1 MKKIYFTILLIPIFI
16 LLLSFKVFVYDENSY
31 KQQFRENNIYTKY
44 NESYVNNI
52 SSNLINYFKDKEELK
67 DYYTYR
73 ERIHLEDVKKLINNA
88 LKLFYIIF
96 IALLI
101 IFSYLIQKKDYK
113 ILSRILKYGGILNL
127 IIYFIIFIISLI
139 NFEKFFIK
147 FHQILFTNDYW
158 ILNPTDILVNV
169 FTQEFFIS
177 ILRKIMT
184 TSIILSL
191 LFILAGIF
199 IEKAYKHRT
208 L

>member
-1 MKKIYFTILLIPIFI
+1 MKKIYFTIL
-16 LLLSFKVFVYDENSY
+16 
-31 KQQFRENNIYTKY
+31 
-44 NESYVNNI
+44 
-52 SSNLINYFKDKEELK
+52 
-67 DYYTYR
+67 
-73 ERIHLEDVKKLINNA
+73 
-88 LKLFYIIF
+88 
-96 IALLI
+96 LLI

-199 IEKAYKHRT
+199 IEEGYA
-208 L
+208 

>member
-101 IFSYLIQKKDYK
+101 IFSYL
-113 ILSRILKYGGILNL
+113 KYGGILNL
-127 IIYFIIFIISLI
+127 IIYFIIYIISLI

>member
-139 NFEKFFIK
+139 NFKKFFIK

>member
-52 SSNLINYFKDKEELK
+52 SSNLINYFKNKETLGN
-67 DYYTYR
+67 YYSER
-73 ERIHLEDVKKLINNA
+73 ERIHLEDVKKLINNG
-88 LKLFYIIF
+88 LKLFYLIF
-96 IALLI
+96 ITFLI
-101 IFSYLIQKKDYK
+101 IFSYLIQKRDYK
-113 ILSRILKYGGILNL
+113 ALSKILKYGGILNL
-127 IIYFIIFIISLI
+127 VIYFIIFLLSVI

-147 FHQILFTNDYW
+147 FHQIFFTNNYW
-158 ILNPTDILVNV
+158 MLNPTDILVNV